1 MFHAPSSKH
10 RWNSIERLVKK
21 RFPWSDLIVLDKKG
35 PGIANLQLKELQ
47 ERLGATQP
55 ALTLEQE
62 LALTGAS
69 TADLALLIADDD
81 PAARRA
87 GKHQ

>member
-1 MFHAPSSKH
+1 M
-10 RWNSIERLVKK
+10 
-21 RFPWSDLIVLDKKG
+21 
-35 PGIANLQLKELQ
+35 KELQ

-69 TADLALLIADDD
+69 AADLALLIADDD